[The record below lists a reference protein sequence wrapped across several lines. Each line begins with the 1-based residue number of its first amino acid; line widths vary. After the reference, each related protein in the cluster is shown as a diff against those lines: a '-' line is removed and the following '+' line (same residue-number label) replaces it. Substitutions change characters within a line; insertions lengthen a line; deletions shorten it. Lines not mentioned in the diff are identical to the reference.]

1 MNIKINKFEP
11 LDPEC
16 DCQTCK
22 GYTKAYLNH
31 LFRSQEILALTL
43 LSLHNIN
50 FMLKLTDK
58 IRKALVEDT
67 FLETKQEFF
76 RKYYSNKKSNS

>member
-1 MNIKINKFEP
+1 
-11 LDPEC
+11 
-16 DCQTCK
+16 
-22 GYTKAYLNH
+22 
-31 LFRSQEILALTL
+31 L

-50 FMLKLTDK
+50 FMLKLTDI